1 MTDQDSPGCCQLPE
15 LGGLYRTMIEQS
27 RDGIAITQDGFFRYV
42 NASFCEMVGYSS
54 YELLDMPGADLLAPA
69 DKERMMGQ
77 HFRRMAGSKVPTLD
91 TTALVRKDGTE
102 VVIEL
107 SATSIQYEGRAASFI
122 SARNITDRVKMQADL
137 EKSEQRFRELSDFLP
152 QTVYELDTE
161 GRLVYMNQ
169 AGKAA
174 FGMDDDYVGTPSGN
188 GLIPED
194 RVRLAENV
202 RSAMLQKETR
212 ITDEY
217 TALRNDGT
225 TFPIM
230 IYGTPMFQD
239 GKLIGSR
246 GLIID
251 ISSRKAMEEELRK
264 AHKRLEEINQL
275 LEEKIDERT
284 RELTETNTLLLK
296 VQKENLQTRFDV
308 LKQQVNPH
316 FLFNSLNV
324 LTSLIRIEPD
334 LAEKFTE
341 QLAKVYRYVLE
352 NRDNELVPLSTELD
366 FLDAYVFLLNIRF
379 MDKLKVIIDI
389 DEDRKSAGVIPLAI
403 QLLIEN
409 AIKHNSMSKKSPL
422 VIDIFVDDRC
432 NLNVVNNLQEREAR
446 ITSTG
451 IGLKNIENRY
461 RLLNSSETE
470 FMKTETQFIARIPLI
485 CDPAKTR

>member
-1 MTDQDSPGCCQLPE
+1 MSDKNPLTCCQLPD
-15 LGGLYRTMIEQS
+15 LGELYREMIEQS
-27 RDGIAITQDGFFRYV
+27 RDGIAITQDGFFKYV
-42 NASFCEMVGYSS
+42 NAAFCEMVGYSAG
-54 YELLDMPGADLLAPA
+54 ELLEMPGSELLAPSEK
-69 DKERMMGQ
+69 DRMMGQ
-77 HFRRMAGSKVPTLD
+77 HFRRMEGLLAPSLD
-91 TTALVRKDGTE
+91 STILLRKDLSE
-102 VVIEL
+102 VNVEL
-107 SATSIQYEGRAASFI
+107 SATSIIYQGRSASFI
-122 SARNITDRVKMQADL
+122 STRDITDRVKMQADL
-137 EKSEQRFRELSDFLP
+137 EKSERRFRELTDFLP

-161 GRLVYMNQ
+161 GRLVYMNE
-169 AGKAA
+169 AGKKA
-174 FGMDDDYVGTPSGN
+174 FGMGDDYAGSPSEN

-194 RVRLAENV
+194 RVRLAANV
-202 RSAMLQKETR
+202 SAAIAQNHTR

-217 TALRNDGT
+217 TALRTDGT

-230 IYGTPMFQD
+230 IYGTPMFSG
-239 GKLIGSR
+239 GKLVGSR

-251 ISSRKAMEEELRK
+251 ISDRKAMEEELRK

-275 LEEKIDERT
+275 LEQKVEERT
-284 RELTETNTLLLK
+284 HALTEANTLLFK

-324 LTSLIRIEPD
+324 LTSLIKLEPD

-352 NRDNELVPLSTELD
+352 NKDNELVALATELD
-366 FLDAYVFLLNIRF
+366 FLESYVFLLNIRF
-379 MDKLKVIIDI
+379 LDKLKVNINVP
-389 DEDRKSAGVIPLAI
+389 EDLKNAEVIPLAV

-422 VIDIFVDDRC
+422 VIDIFIDKKC
-432 NLNVVNNLQEREAR
+432 NLNVINNLQEREAR

-461 RLLNSSETE
+461 KLLNNSEPE
-470 FMKTETQFIARIPLI
+470 FLKTENQFIARIPLI
-485 CDPAKTR
+485 CDQARTR